1 MLLSA
6 AMAQK
11 LQKSIQKTLT
21 ALAWFYSF
29 ALLSWFLLYLLF
41 GDGTG
46 FLGLAN
52 ALSIYFFVPLPFIAL
67 FAWSSK
73 QTRLWWPTS
82 LGLLIFASLWGPHF
96 TSIANIASDQPSL
109 RVMSFNV
116 LGRAGSHQ
124 PILDSIFAEEA
135 DVLLLQEVTTEL
147 STILT
152 LELSAEF
159 PYQILQPARQAS
171 GMAVLSRYP
180 ITPLDVSIPGNWIG
194 TPQILSL
201 DWQGTDVTLVN
212 FHTLP
217 TGTLWPRWVRR
228 SFEYREADLQSLA
241 NFAATQ
247 SQFGPVIL
255 AGDANVTHLNDAYK
269 SLSAQMQDVWI
280 EAGAGLGHTFPGP
293 IEEDNT
299 YASIS
304 FFRIPYWLVRI
315 DYIFASDH
323 WQPNSTWLA
332 EFNGGSD
339 HRGVV
344 TELVLLD

>member
-1 MLLSA
+1 MF
-6 AMAQK
+6 QK
-11 LQKSIQKTLT
+11 LRNSLQQTLT

-41 GDGTG
+41 GDGSG

-52 ALSIYFFVPLPFIAL
+52 ALSLYFFVPLPFLAL
-67 FAWSSK
+67 LAWLYK
-73 QTRLWWPTS
+73 QPRLWWSLS
-82 LGLLIFASLWGPHF
+82 LGLLIFAWLWGPHF
-96 TSIANIASDQPSL
+96 TSSASTETDQPSL
-109 RVMSFNV
+109 RVMTFNV

-124 PILDSIFAEEA
+124 CVSVCRQDQQG
-135 DVLLLQEVTTEL
+135 DVLFLQEVTADL

-152 LELSAEF
+152 LELSDEY

-171 GMAVLSRYP
+171 GMAVFSRFP
-180 ITPLDVSIPGNWIG
+180 IAPLDVSLPGNWIG

-201 DWQGTDVTLVN
+201 DWQGTEVTLVN

-228 SFEYREADLQSLA
+228 SFELREADLQSLA
-241 NFAATQ
+241 DFAANQ
-247 SQFGPVIL
+247 SQFGPLLV
-255 AGDANVTHLNDAYK
+255 AGDANVTHLNEAYK
-269 SLSAQMQDVWI
+269 SLAAQLQDVWI
-280 EAGAGLGHTFPGP
+280 EAGSGIGHTFPGP

-304 FFRIPYWLVRI
+304 FFRIPHWLVRI
-315 DYIFASDH
+315 DYIFASEH
-323 WQPNSTWLA
+323 WQANSTWLA
-332 EFNGGSD
+332 DFTGGSD